1 MSYFLLDQEIK
12 THLKSYYDTSIQNLF
27 LGMDTT
33 EKEID
38 TTEKEMDTTRQGDTT
53 ENEMEA
59 NHSDG
64 ETTEEEM
71 AIEYDQLTEEQD
83 MDTFD
88 ENECV
93 ITHDVFMGYS
103 EAEKLQFIMEDQ
115 LCIHDDTISCD
126 DYVEFRN
133 TWIQLDYYDKNTLGN
148 ELLATYGF

>member
-1 MSYFLLDQEIK
+1 M
-12 THLKSYYDTSIQNLF
+12 DTSVH
-27 LGMDTT
+27 
-33 EKEID
+33 
-38 TTEKEMDTTRQGDTT
+38 GDAT
-53 ENEMEA
+53 ENEMET
-59 NHSDG
+59 NYSDG
-64 ETTEEEM
+64 ETSEEDM
-71 AIEYDQLTEEQD
+71 VTDQLTED

-88 ENECV
+88 ECV